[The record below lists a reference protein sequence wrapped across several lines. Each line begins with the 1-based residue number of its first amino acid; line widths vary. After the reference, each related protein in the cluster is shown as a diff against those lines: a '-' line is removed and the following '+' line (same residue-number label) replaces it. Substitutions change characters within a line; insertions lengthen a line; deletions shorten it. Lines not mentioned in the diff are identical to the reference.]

1 MSRIGK
7 LPIKLPQGVT
17 VTVNPENLV
26 SVKGPKGE
34 LLQQVDP
41 NIKITVENDTVVLMR
56 ANEEKEQ
63 KSKHGLYRSLL
74 NNMVTGVSN
83 GYEIKLELVGVGYRA
98 EAKEQL
104 LQLSLGFSHDIY
116 FYLPKE
122 IKVQT
127 VTEKRSNPIITLSS
141 NDKQLIGQI
150 AAKIRSFREPEPY
163 KGKGV
168 RFVGEVVRRKAG
180 KSASASK

>member
-127 VTEKRSNPIITLSS
+127 VKEKRSNPIITLSS